1 MSGRWRRQLVVAVA
15 VALVVVGWA
24 GAFARAQAPAPVS
37 ASPGVAPGAVLDRA
51 AQAEF
56 LRSAKVI
63 RSQTL
68 STGVTSPYRL
78 TLTDGTV
85 THDASFQS
93 VNERAS
99 QANFG
104 ARGVE
109 FNFADSHHF
118 NLAAFQIAGMLGL
131 DGMMPVTAHRS
142 WNGKDGTVTWWLDD
156 VFDERTRLK
165 EKRQAPNPVTWSQ
178 QLNKMRVFA
187 ALVGD
192 TDRNAGNILIGT
204 ADWKVWMIDFTRA
217 FRLADSLKAPET
229 LTQIDRTLLA
239 RLRALDATAV
249 RAATVHCL
257 STFEA
262 AAVMKRR
269 DALVAHFDRLVA
281 EKGAGAVL
289 YGAEPKAP

>member
-1 MSGRWRRQLVVAVA
+1 MSGRWLQVWIT
-15 VALVVVGWA
+15 ALVMACGGGWL
-24 GAFARAQAPAPVS
+24 GAQAPALAPT
-37 ASPGVAPGAVLDRA
+37 AVAPAPVLDRA

-56 LRSAKVI
+56 LRTAKVI
-63 RSQTL
+63 RSRTL
-68 STGVTSPYRL
+68 STGVTTPFRL

-93 VNERAS
+93 VNERAA

-118 NLAAFQIAGMLGL
+118 NLAAFQLAGMLGL
-131 DGMMPVTAHRS
+131 DGMMPVTVHRI
-142 WNGKDGTVTWWLDD
+142 WNGKDGTLTWWLDD

-165 EKRQAPNPVTWSQ
+165 EKRQAPNPVTWTQ
-178 QLNKMRVFA
+178 QVNKMRVFA

-204 ADWKVWMIDFTRA
+204 ADWKLWMIDFTRA
-217 FRLADSLKAPET
+217 FRLADTLKAPDT
-229 LTQIDRTLLA
+229 LQQIDRTLLA
-239 RLRALDATAV
+239 RLRTLDAAAVRDATA
-249 RAATVHCL
+249 HCL

-262 AAVMKRR
+262 AALMKRR
-269 DALVAHFDRLVA
+269 DALVAHFDHLMA
-281 EKGAGAVL
+281 IKGAVAVL

>member
-1 MSGRWRRQLVVAVA
+1 MRFTVAVCIGLTA
-15 VALVVVGWA
+15 VSLSAVQTAARQAHPA
-24 GAFARAQAPAPVS
+24 GTTATVP
-37 ASPGVAPGAVLDRA
+37 LDRS

-56 LRSAKVI
+56 LRTAKIV
-63 RSQTL
+63 RSVEL
-68 STGVTSPYRL
+68 STGVTRPYRL

-93 VNERAS
+93 VNERAT

-118 NLAAFQIAGMLGL
+118 NLAAFTIAGMVGLGDML
-131 DGMMPVTAHRS
+131 PVTVHRT
-142 WNGKDGTVTWWLDD
+142 WNGREGTVTWWLDE

-165 EKRQAPNPVTWSQ
+165 EKRQAPNPVAWTQ
-178 QLNKMRVFA
+178 QQHKMRVFT

-192 TDRNAGNILIGT
+192 TDRNAGNILIG
-204 ADWKVWMIDFTRA
+204 ASDWKLWMIDFTRA
-217 FRLADSLKAPET
+217 FRLADELKSPAS

-239 RLRALDATAV
+239 KLRGLQAGDVREATS
-249 RAATVHCL
+249 HCL
-257 STFEA
+257 NTFEA

-269 DALVAHFDRLVA
+269 DALVAHFDRLIA
-281 EKGAGAVL
+281 EKGGGTVL
-289 YGAEPKAP
+289 YGPEPRER

>member
-1 MSGRWRRQLVVAVA
+1 MSGRWRSTAVAALMAMVVVA
-15 VALVVVGWA
+15 
-24 GAFARAQAPAPVS
+24 PETT
-37 ASPGVAPGAVLDRA
+37 LDRA

-56 LRSAKVI
+56 LRTAKVI

-68 STGVTSPYRL
+68 STGVTSPFRL
-78 TLTDGTV
+78 TLSDGTV

-118 NLAAFQIAGMLGL
+118 NLAAFQIAGLLGL
-131 DGMMPVTAHRS
+131 EGMMPVTVHRT
-142 WNGKDGTVTWWLDD
+142 WNGKDGTLTWWLDD

-165 EKRQAPNPVTWSQ
+165 EKRQAPNPVTWAQ
-178 QLNKMRVFA
+178 QLHKMRVFA

-192 TDRNAGNILIGT
+192 TDRNAGNILIGA
-204 ADWKVWMIDFTRA
+204 ADWKLWMIDFTRA
-217 FRLADSLKAPET
+217 FRLADTPKALES

-239 RLRALDATAV
+239 RLRTLDVAAV
-249 RAATVHCL
+249 RETTAHCL
-257 STFEA
+257 NTFEA

-269 DALVAHFDRLVA
+269 DALVTYFDRLVA
-281 EKGAGAVL
+281 TKGAGVVL

>member
-1 MSGRWRRQLVVAVA
+1 MRGRWQLQAVATLMAMVVVA
-15 VALVVVGWA
+15 
-24 GAFARAQAPAPVS
+24 QEKT
-37 ASPGVAPGAVLDRA
+37 LDRA

-56 LRSAKVI
+56 LRTAKVI

-68 STGVTSPYRL
+68 STGVTSPFRL

-93 VNERAS
+93 VNERAT

-118 NLAAFQIAGMLGL
+118 NLAAFQIAGLLGL
-131 DGMMPVTAHRS
+131 DGMMPVTVHRT
-142 WNGKDGTVTWWLDD
+142 WNGKDGTLTWWIDD

-165 EKRQAPNPVTWSQ
+165 EKRQAPNPVTWTQ

-187 ALVGD
+187 AVVGD

-204 ADWKVWMIDFTRA
+204 ADWKLWMIDFTRA
-217 FRLADSLKAPET
+217 FRLADTPKALES

-239 RLRALDATAV
+239 RLRTLDAAV
-249 RAATVHCL
+249 VRETTSHCL

-269 DALVAHFDRLVA
+269 DALVTYFDRLVA
-281 EKGAGAVL
+281 TKGPGVVL
-289 YGAEPKAP
+289 YGAEPKVP

>member
-1 MSGRWRRQLVVAVA
+1 MSGRWRMQVWIAPLVAACGGVW
-15 VALVVVGWA
+15 L
-24 GAFARAQAPAPVS
+24 GAQVPAP
-37 ASPGVAPGAVLDRA
+37 ASPGGGPAAGLDRA
-51 AQAEF
+51 AQVEF
-56 LRSAKVI
+56 LRTARVT

-68 STGVTSPYRL
+68 STGVTSPFRL

-118 NLAAFQIAGMLGL
+118 NLAAFQLAGMLGL
-131 DGMMPVTAHRS
+131 DGMMPVTVHRI
-142 WNGKDGTVTWWLDD
+142 WNGKDGTITWWLDD

-192 TDRNAGNILIGT
+192 ADRNAGNILIGT

-217 FRLADSLKAPET
+217 FRLADTLKSPEA

-239 RLRALDATAV
+239 RLRTLDTASVREATA
-249 RAATVHCL
+249 HCL
-257 STFEA
+257 NTFEA
-262 AAVMKRR
+262 AALMKRR
-269 DALVAHFDRLVA
+269 DALVAHFDQLVVT
-281 EKGAGAVL
+281 KGAGAVL